1 MVQKLCE
8 RLLRKKK
15 RVLRKALQD
24 TAGRRTLEEVQ
35 KGLWRNFTAGKQW
48 LRDVWQNNFTNVRRS
63 VEER

>member
-15 RVLRKALQD
+15 RILRKALRD

-35 KGLWRNFTAGKQW
+35 KGLFGEILQ
-48 LRDVWQNNFTNVRRS
+48 QES
-63 VEER
+63 SG